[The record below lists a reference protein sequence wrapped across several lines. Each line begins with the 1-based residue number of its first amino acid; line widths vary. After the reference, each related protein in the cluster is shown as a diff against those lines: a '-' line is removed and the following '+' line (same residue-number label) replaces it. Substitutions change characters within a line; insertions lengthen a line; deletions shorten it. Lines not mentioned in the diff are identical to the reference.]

1 MASGGFVKIRKMAS
15 EQEGVT
21 AENECMPISD
31 LIKVARENNLGME
44 AGCVSMAISYESTP
58 CTSDF

>member
-1 MASGGFVKIRKMAS
+1 MKIRKMAS